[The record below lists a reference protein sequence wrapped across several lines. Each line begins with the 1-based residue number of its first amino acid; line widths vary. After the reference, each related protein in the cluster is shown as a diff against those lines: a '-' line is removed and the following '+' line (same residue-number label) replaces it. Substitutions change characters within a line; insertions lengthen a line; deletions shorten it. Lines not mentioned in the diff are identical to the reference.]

1 MQTSYFFA
9 VSLDS
14 IMEFLEMARFDDNM
28 ISLIKSEVG
37 LLPLIKEQGYS
48 FKKQGCDYVMSCPFH
63 NDRTPSCVITPS
75 KNLWHCMGA
84 CSEGGS
90 VIDWLMKTDKLAFR
104 EAVEQ
109 LAKRLPGG
117 IALETQSRASS
128 KPAAITA
135 MADEQQLLKTV
146 FGHYGQSLKH
156 SDAGLAYLEK
166 RGLKDPALIE
176 YFKLGLADQ
185 SLMRRLPS
193 RDTKDGIAVRDQLK
207 GLGVI
212 RSSGHEYFKGS
223 LVVPV
228 LDGEGN
234 IQQAY
239 GRKLLEKSRNN
250 PNVHRYLPGPHE
262 TVWHS
267 EAVKGT
273 KEIILCES
281 IIDAMTF
288 WINGFKHVLTSY
300 GINGFTE
307 AHLHLLLPHKIE
319 RVLIAYDCDQAGN
332 TAAIALAEQL
342 QSHGIACFRLQFP
355 KQMDANEYA
364 CTVKPPHKTLG
375 LVISKAVYMGEGD
388 APSITSL
395 HDQSVVLDE
404 MDLLV
409 NREVMQAAEKAPN
422 RIKTAAKEKSEPEPD
437 PVSVTPTDSEAA
449 TSSSLAAVAADT
461 DIIAN
466 AENNPVAENPIN
478 IVSNASSQSK
488 SVSDNNI
495 EVTDK
500 EITIHYE
507 TRRYRVRGLQKNQ
520 TYDCLKI
527 NLLASE
533 GDNCFV
539 DNLDLYAAKQR
550 GFFIKQAALEL
561 AQDESTVKRDIGK
574 LLLTL
579 EELQL
584 KQIDSTLSL
593 TEQSVILS
601 PEEEKEALAFLQS
614 PQLLQ
619 QIIDDFNSCGVVG
632 EEINTLT
639 GYLAVTSRQ
648 LNKPL
653 AVVIQSSSAAGKSSL
668 MDAVL
673 AFMPEESR
681 VQFSAMSAQSL
692 FYMGQTNLRHKV
704 LAISEEEGAHS
715 ASYALKLLQSEGEI
729 TMASTGKNPN
739 TGQLETQSYK
749 VEGPVMLFFTT
760 TAIDVDEELLNRCLV
775 LTVNESREQTEAI
788 HSIQR
793 EAQTLEGMLLNHSKQ
808 GLIRKHRNA
817 QRLLKPIKVVNPFAH
832 QLTFLSD
839 KTRTRR
845 DHMKYL
851 QLINA
856 VTFLHQYQR
865 EVKTIKHDGQGW
877 SSVAGA
883 GCAGATQGEWLEYI
897 EATVDDIAI
906 ANELAHAILGRS
918 LDELPPQT
926 RRLLEL
932 TYDMVHSACRAEK
945 LDQSAYR
952 FSRRDIRQFTG
963 WSDGQLKI
971 HCKRLEEMEYLL
983 VHKGRRGQSIQY
995 ELLYSGQLTDDENQL
1010 YGLIDTRQLGS
1021 KANIPAS
1028 LTKKSGQK
1036 SKKSAP
1042 SQCQV
1047 RPKSG
1052 GGQASINA
1060 QNTINTVL
1068 NSVLDETGLKN
1079 TYREKINPQSLNA

>member
-1 MQTSYFFA
+1 MARIDESVINRVKVD
-9 VSLDS
+9 VSL
-14 IMEFLEMARFDDNM
+14 LALVR
-28 ISLIKSEVG
+28 
-37 LLPLIKEQGYS
+37 EQGLKP
-48 FKKQGCDYVMSCPFH
+48 KKRGRDYVVCCPFH
-63 NDRTPSCVITPS
+63 NDRTPSCVITPD
-75 KNLWHCMGA
+75 KNLWHCLGA
-84 CSEGGS
+84 CGEGGS
-90 VIDWLMKTDKLAFR
+90 VIDWLMKTDNLKFR
-104 EAVEQ
+104 DAVEK
-109 LAKRLPGG
+109 LVERLPGG
-117 IALETQSRASS
+117 IELETQSSALP
-128 KPAAITA
+128 KPAVITA
-135 MADEQQLLKTV
+135 IEDDQQLLKTV
-146 FGHYGQSLKH
+146 FGHYHQSLKH

-176 YFKLGLADQ
+176 HFKLGLADQ
-185 SLMRRLPS
+185 SLMRRLPARDS
-193 RDTKDGIAVRDQLK
+193 RDGVAVRDQLK
-207 GLGVI
+207 GLGLI

-223 LVVPV
+223 IVVPIR
-228 LDGEGN
+228 DSEGN

-250 PNVHRYLPGPHE
+250 PDVHRYLPGPHK

-267 EAVKGT
+267 EAVQGAR
-273 KEIILCES
+273 EIILCES

-288 WINGFKHVLTSY
+288 WVNGFKNVLTSY

-307 AHLHLLLPHKIE
+307 AHVNLLLQHKIE

-342 QSHGIACFRLQFP
+342 QGYGMVCFRLQFP
-355 KQMDANEYA
+355 KQMDANDYA
-364 CTVKPPHKTLG
+364 CTVKPAHKSLG
-375 LVISKAVYMGEGD
+375 LVISKALYMGEGE
-388 APSITSL
+388 APPITSL
-395 HDQSVVLDE
+395 HDQAVVLDE
-404 MDLLV
+404 LDLLV
-409 NREVMQAAEKAPN
+409 NREVMQAAEKAPKP
-422 RIKTAAKEKSEPEPD
+422 IKIAAKEKSQPPTEPAC
-437 PVSVTPTDSEAA
+437 VAQTDSNVE
-449 TSSSLAAVAADT
+449 TFSSLAAIAADT
-461 DIIAN
+461 ELSVGGVNQSI
-466 AENNPVAENPIN
+466 AENPIN
-478 IVSNASSQSK
+478 TVSKIPNSSHA
-488 SVSDNNI
+488 VSDNNI
-495 EVTDK
+495 EITDK
-500 EITIHYE
+500 EVTVQYE
-507 TRRYRVRGLQKNQ
+507 SHRYRVRGLQKNQ
-520 TYDCLKI
+520 TYDQLKI
-527 NLLASE
+527 NLLASA

-561 AQDESTVKRDIGK
+561 AQDESTIKRDIGK
-574 LLLTL
+574 LLLML
-579 EELQL
+579 EALQL

-593 TEQSVILS
+593 TEQSVTLS
-601 PEEEKEALAFLQS
+601 PAEEKEALAFLQS

-619 QIIDDFNSCGVVG
+619 QIIDDFNACGVVG

-673 AFMPEESR
+673 AFMPEEDR

-749 VEGPVMLFFTT
+749 VEGPTMLFFTT
-760 TAIDVDEELLNRCLV
+760 TAIDVDEELMNRCLL

-788 HSIQR
+788 HAIQR

-808 GLIRKHRNA
+808 SLIRKHQNA

-865 EVKTIKHDGQGW
+865 EVKTIQHDGQGW

-897 EATVDDIAI
+897 EVTVDDIAI

-932 TYDMVHSACRAEK
+932 TYDMVQMACRVEK

-1047 RPKSG
+1047 SAK
-1052 GGQASINA
+1052 
-1060 QNTINTVL
+1060 
-1068 NSVLDETGLKN
+1068 
-1079 TYREKINPQSLNA
+1079 